1 MVAQQM
7 MQNTIEYR
15 YSQTAQRR
23 AAQWLALSALVS
35 MSLVVVLFT
44 RWADLNT
51 LARTLGLLLAISL
64 FFTARAQLTRL
75 AYRCQLLPDHLQIVA
90 PLSNR
95 SIAWAD
101 VVEVRRMLLPGI
113 GAQSRWACTL
123 LVRGRRG
130 NPLPVFIFDDQL
142 ADAESAL
149 RGIVQRTSH
158 AQHVNV

>member
-1 MVAQQM
+1 MV
-7 MQNTIEYR
+7 QNTIEYR

-23 AAQWLALSALVS
+23 AAQWLAISALVS
-35 MSLVVVLFT
+35 ISMLVVLFT
-44 RWADLNT
+44 RWADLNV

-64 FFTARAQLTRL
+64 IFTVRAQFTRL
-75 AYRCQLLPDHLQIVA
+75 AYRCQLGPEWLQIVA

-101 VVEVRRMLLPGI
+101 VVEVRRMRLPGV
-113 GAQSRWACTL
+113 GAQTRWACTL

>member
-7 MQNTIEYR
+7 AQNTIEYR
-15 YSQTAQRR
+15 YSQAAQRR
-23 AAQWLALSALVS
+23 AAQWLALSSLVS
-35 MSLVVVLFT
+35 ISMLVVLVT

-64 FFTARAQLTRL
+64 IFTVRAQFTRL
-75 AYRCQLLPDHLQIVA
+75 AYRCQLHPDRLQIVA
-90 PLSNR
+90 PLGNR

-101 VVEVRRMLLPGI
+101 VVEVRRMFLPRV

-123 LVRGRRG
+123 LVRGRSG
-130 NPLPVFIFDDQL
+130 NALPIFIFDDQL
-142 ADAESAL
+142 ADAEGAL

>member
-7 MQNTIEYR
+7 AQKTIEFR

-35 MSLVVVLFT
+35 ISMLVVLFT
-44 RWADLNT
+44 RWADLNI

-64 FFTARAQLTRL
+64 IFTVRAQLTRL
-75 AYRCQLLPDHLQIVA
+75 AYRCQLGPDGLQIVA

-95 SIAWAD
+95 SVAWAD
-101 VVEVRRMLLPGI
+101 VVEVRRMILPGV

-123 LVRGRRG
+123 LVRSRRG
-130 NPLPVFIFDDQL
+130 NPLPMFVFDDQL
-142 ADAESAL
+142 ADAERAL
-149 RGIVQRTSH
+149 RGIVQRTGH